1 MVAHT
6 IIPTEGKQKHEDLSG
21 THWPVSLAEW
31 VSSTFS
37 ERPCLKRRGTKKE
50 RGHGP
55 LASIHAHMHTHARA
69 RAHTLTC
76 TRAHTHAHMHI
87 LLTAIRLRYPRLS
100 SDFALSTGEGEMGP
114 GSLTAAPSKLQ
125 EESLPFPTTSW
136 LAEEQSHHREL
147 HYKSSRGHR
156 LSWAPSVGPLG
167 AGVPRARSQCLHN
180 PGSIWKDEKS
190 PRGSL

>member
-6 IIPTEGKQKHEDLSG
+6 IIPTEGKQKQDLSG

-37 ERPCLKRRGTKKE
+37 ERSCLKRRGTKKE

-55 LASIHAHMHTHARA
+55 LASIHAHMCTHA

-76 TRAHTHAHMHI
+76 ARAHTHAHTHI

-100 SDFALSTGEGEMGP
+100 SDFALSTEEGDMGP
-114 GSLTAAPSKLQ
+114 GPLTAAPSKLQ
-125 EESLPFPTTSW
+125 EESLPFPTISW
-136 LAEEQSHHREL
+136 LAEEPSHHHEL
-147 HYKSSRGHR
+147 HHKSSRGHR